1 MFVKDL
7 TLALGLTLAAFA
19 APAQAQEGTLWK
31 TVGDWDISV
40 DATIGNGCY
49 ALASWNGGTVLRIG
63 RNPEQNNFYFLIGN
77 DKWTSLRDDQS
88 YDLEIRFDSRPVW
101 NVSATGLQFNPGETV
116 YLHAQSTKMNFI
128 NEFQAALT
136 MSISYNGAEIDSL
149 KLTGSR
155 LAWDE
160 VENCQREQSRVAPRL
175 EDGPLEDPF
184 AVDGQVKNSGSKKR
198 N

>member
-88 YDLEIRFDSRPVW
+88 YDLEPTPTRS
-101 NVSATGLQFNPGETV
+101 S
-116 YLHAQSTKMNFI
+116 
-128 NEFQAALT
+128 
-136 MSISYNGAEIDSL
+136 
-149 KLTGSR
+149 
-155 LAWDE
+155 
-160 VENCQREQSRVAPRL
+160 
-175 EDGPLEDPF
+175 GPH
-184 AVDGQVKNSGSKKR
+184 GR
-198 N
+198 

>member
-1 MFVKDL
+1 LIRRDCPDPVSAGDKIADNPTCLTAGGHAKIVTSVISEASFMFVKDL

-149 KLTGSR
+149 KLTGS
-155 LAWDE
+155 
-160 VENCQREQSRVAPRL
+160 
-175 EDGPLEDPF
+175 
-184 AVDGQVKNSGSKKR
+184 
-198 N
+198 